1 MALKIVNDYL
11 DLRFDEGDIG
21 VISPYSDQVN
31 IISNE
36 TDVEVKTVD
45 GFQGGEKE
53 IIIMSTVRSNENG
66 KLGFLE
72 DLRRLNVA
80 ITRAMKKLIIMG
92 DIETLSHNDTYKRLI
107 EDCRSE
113 NTVIEFKSEM
123 EELE

>member
-1 MALKIVNDYL
+1 
-11 DLRFDEGDIG
+11 
-21 VISPYSDQVN
+21 
-31 IISNE
+31 
-36 TDVEVKTVD
+36 
-45 GFQGGEKE
+45 
-53 IIIMSTVRSNENG
+53 MSTVRSNENG

-80 ITRAMKKLIIMG
+80 ITRAMKKLIIIE

-113 NTVIEFKSEM
+113 TTVIEFKSEM

>member
-1 MALKIVNDYL
+1 M
-11 DLRFDEGDIG
+11 
-21 VISPYSDQVN
+21 
-31 IISNE
+31 ISNE

-53 IIIMSTVRSNENG
+53 IIIMSTVRSNEKG

-80 ITRAMKKLIIMG
+80 ITRAMKKLIIIG
-92 DIETLSHNDTYKRLI
+92 DIETLNHNDTYKRLI

-123 EELE
+123 